1 MSFFVLGERL
11 TLPMLPGF
19 ALVVAGIWLGTRSA
33 K

>member
-1 MSFFVLGERL
+1 MSWFVLGERL

-19 ALVVAGIWLGTRSA
+19 ALVVAGIWLGTRNA